1 MVSVDGPNHV
11 SERGPTPPMRSVR
24 RGAARRASSR
34 RAFGRSRISDSDAII
49 IDFLAHHPSST
60 TGDLAKS
67 LNLDPEYVA
76 TCLMRLTATGE
87 IHRAPH
93 GYGTQ
98 Q

>member
-1 MVSVDGPNHV
+1 MASVDGPNDV

-24 RGAARRASSR
+24 RGTERRASSR
-34 RAFGRSRISDSDAII
+34 RAFGRSRMSDSDAVI

-67 LNLDPEYVA
+67 LNLDPEHIA
-76 TCLMRLTATGE
+76 TCLTRLTATEE

-93 GYGTQ
+93 GYRT
-98 Q
+98 